1 MTRELLILLSF
12 LVVFSY
18 IIEVFAKKIKVPA
31 VIFLITAGILLG
43 LIGNSF
49 HITIPDIT
57 IYLKLIG
64 GISLVFVVLQGAM
77 ELKWSKSKN
86 SMIFKM
92 FLMCI
97 LPMFL
102 LSFGVASFFHLKD
115 SIPFSQALYNVI
127 PLAIISSAIAIPAT
141 QLVNRHAREEII
153 YESSFSDIIGI
164 LFFGFI
170 FNDKGNIVDESLLFA
185 GEFAGTILL
194 TVVATFIIAW
204 LLGYIPSGIRF
215 IPILG
220 TLVFIFEV
228 AEYFELPALIFIFVF
243 GVFIGNLEKFKH
255 LPLIKNIHPE
265 RIDSHTGEFYH
276 IVTEIGF
283 LVRSFFFLTLGLYI
297 KPSLFLDF
305 KSLSFSITILA
316 IAFGLRYIFLK
327 ILRIHVRPNLL
338 FAPRGLVTILLF
350 LYIPASKHIYPI
362 SFNTIVQTVLLS
374 TLILAVIGLIEDK
387 KEKEEKEEREEREE
401 RGHQS

>member
-31 VIFLITAGILLG
+31 VIFLIASGILLG
-43 LIGNSF
+43 WIGKSF

-57 IYLKLIG
+57 PYLKVIG

-86 SMIFKM
+86 LMIFKM

-102 LSFGVASFFHLKD
+102 LSFAVAWFFHLKD
-115 SIPFSQALYNVI
+115 MIPYTTALYNVI
-127 PLAIISSAIAIPAT
+127 PLTIISSAIAIPAT

-164 LFFGFI
+164 LFFGFV
-170 FNDKGNIVDESLLFA
+170 FNDKGNLIDESLLFA
-185 GEFAGTILL
+185 GEFAGTIIL
-194 TVVATFIIAW
+194 TICATFIIAW

-243 GVFIGNLEKFKH
+243 GVFIGNLDQFKH
-255 LPLIKNIHPE
+255 IPLIKHIRPE
-265 RIDSHTGEFYH
+265 RIGNHTGEFYH

-297 KPSLFLDF
+297 KPSLFSDF
-305 KSLSFSITILA
+305 KSLAWSGGILCA
-316 IAFGLRYIFLK
+316 AFIIRYIFLK
-327 ILRIHVRPNLL
+327 LLRIHVRPNLL

-350 LYIPASKHIYPI
+350 LYIPASDHIEAI
-362 SFNTIVQTVLLS
+362 TFNTVIQTVLLS
-374 TLILAVIGLIEDK
+374 TLILAIIGLIEDER
-387 KEKEEKEEREEREE
+387 EKEISEEN
-401 RGHQS
+401 QQPS

>member
-1 MTRELLILLSF
+1 
-12 LVVFSY
+12 
-18 IIEVFAKKIKVPA
+18 
-31 VIFLITAGILLG
+31 
-43 LIGNSF
+43 
-49 HITIPDIT
+49 
-57 IYLKLIG
+57 
-64 GISLVFVVLQGAM
+64 M

-86 SMIFKM
+86 RMIFKM
-92 FLMCI
+92 FLLCI

-102 LSFGVASFFHLKD
+102 LSFGVALFFHLKD
-115 SIPFSQALYNVI
+115 GVLFTQALYNVI

-185 GEFAGTILL
+185 GEFAGTIIL
-194 TVVATFIIAW
+194 TICATFIIAW

-243 GVFIGNLEKFKH
+243 GVFIGNLDQFKH
-255 LPLIKNIHPE
+255 LPLIKHIRPE
-265 RIDSHTGEFYH
+265 RIGNHTGEFYH

-297 KPSLFLDF
+297 KPSLFSDF
-305 KSLSFSITILA
+305 RSLGWSAAILG
-316 IAFGLRYIFLK
+316 IAFIIRLLFLK
-327 ILRIHVRPNLL
+327 LLRVHISPNLL

-350 LYIPASKHIYPI
+350 LYIPASKHLEAIT
-362 SFNTIVQTVLLS
+362 FNTIIQTVLLS
-374 TLILAVIGLIEDK
+374 TLILAIIGLVTDER
-387 KEKEEKEEREEREE
+387 EKEIKEDNK
-401 RGHQS
+401 HL

>member
-31 VIFLITAGILLG
+31 VIFLIASGILLG
-43 LIGNSF
+43 WIGKSF

-57 IYLKLIG
+57 PYLKVIG

-86 SMIFKM
+86 LMIFKM

-102 LSFGVASFFHLKD
+102 LSFAVAWFFHLKD
-115 SIPFSQALYNVI
+115 MIPYTTALYNVI
-127 PLAIISSAIAIPAT
+127 PLTIISSAIAIPAT

-164 LFFGFI
+164 LFFGFV
-170 FNDKGNIVDESLLFA
+170 FNDKGNLIDESLLFA
-185 GEFAGTILL
+185 GEFAGTIIL
-194 TVVATFIIAW
+194 TICATFIIAW

-243 GVFIGNLEKFKH
+243 GVFIGNLDQFKH
-255 LPLIKNIHPE
+255 IPLIKHIRPE
-265 RIDSHTGEFYH
+265 RIGNHTGEFYH

-297 KPSLFLDF
+297 KPSLFSDF
-305 KSLSFSITILA
+305 KSLAWSGGILCA
-316 IAFGLRYIFLK
+316 AFIIRYIFLK
-327 ILRIHVRPNLL
+327 LLRIHVRPNLL

-350 LYIPASKHIYPI
+350 LYIPASDHIEAI
-362 SFNTIVQTVLLS
+362 TFNTVIQTVLLS
-374 TLILAVIGLIEDK
+374 TLILAIIGLIEDER
-387 KEKEEKEEREEREE
+387 EKEISEEN
-401 RGHQS
+401 Q

>member
-18 IIEVFAKKIKVPA
+18 IIEVFAKKIRIPA
-31 VIFLITAGILLG
+31 VIFLIASGFLLG
-43 LIGNSF
+43 LTGKYF
-49 HITIPDIT
+49 HISIPDIT
-57 IYLKLIG
+57 PYLKLIG

-86 SMIFKM
+86 RMIFKM
-92 FLMCI
+92 FLLCI

-102 LSFGVASFFHLKD
+102 LSFGVALFFHLKD
-115 SIPFSQALYNVI
+115 GVLFTQALYNVI

-185 GEFAGTILL
+185 GEFAGTIIL
-194 TVVATFIIAW
+194 TICATFIIAW

-243 GVFIGNLEKFKH
+243 GVFIGNLDQFKH
-255 LPLIKNIHPE
+255 LPLIKHIRPE
-265 RIDSHTGEFYH
+265 RIGNHTGEFYH

-297 KPSLFLDF
+297 KPSLFSDF
-305 KSLSFSITILA
+305 RSLGWSAAILG
-316 IAFGLRYIFLK
+316 IAFIIRLLFLK
-327 ILRIHVRPNLL
+327 LLRVHISPNLL

-350 LYIPASKHIYPI
+350 LYIPASKHLEAIT
-362 SFNTIVQTVLLS
+362 FNTIIQTVLLS
-374 TLILAVIGLIEDK
+374 TLILAIIGLVTDER
-387 KEKEEKEEREEREE
+387 EKEIKEDNK
-401 RGHQS
+401 HL